1 MNAEK
6 YNVDTNISDNYKVT
20 SIKIIFSTSQKKH
33 LLNKFSEEIF
43 IINLITN
50 KLRRNYIMILMK
62 KLKRCKAELSVIN
75 CFKSFENSNKTKN
88 KDTETVVLWFKRPWF

>member
-1 MNAEK
+1 MGSLKLDTKTLNDKELIESYKERAEK
-6 YNVDTNISDNYKVT
+6 AEKELELEKDKVD
-20 SIKIIFSTSQKKH
+20 
-33 LLNKFSEEIF
+33 E
-43 IINLITN
+43 
-50 KLRRNYIMILMK
+50 LMK